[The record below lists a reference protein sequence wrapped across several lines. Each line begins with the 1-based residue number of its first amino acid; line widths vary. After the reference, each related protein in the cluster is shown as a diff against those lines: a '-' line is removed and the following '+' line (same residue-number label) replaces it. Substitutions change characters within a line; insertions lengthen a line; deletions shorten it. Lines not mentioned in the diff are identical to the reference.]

1 MTDPLKAKVEDYMAK
16 NRIGSITL
24 SRAIGVN
31 EIKMRLWLN
40 ENNYPL
46 DNHCRAK
53 ILELI
58 K

>member
-1 MTDPLKAKVEDYMAK
+1 MAK